1 MYLPHFYLSIH
12 LSRDTSTLVTVNNA
26 AANMGVPVI
35 CFKSLLAILL
45 GPYPEME
52 LLMKHIF
59 VPLKG
64 ICCLCFGLQH
74 LHQNQKK
81 KSESVW
87 KTAVNSAAKAG
98 RAESA
103 SEVSKVPVKCDPG
116 HKLGAAAE
124 TLHFLA

>member
-1 MYLPHFYLSIH
+1 
-12 LSRDTSTLVTVNNA
+12 
-26 AANMGVPVI
+26 
-35 CFKSLLAILL
+35 
-45 GPYPEME
+45 
-52 LLMKHIF
+52 MKHIF

-81 KSESVW
+81 KKSKSIW
-87 KTAVNSAAKAG
+87 KTAVNNVAKAEG
-98 RAESA
+98 HAESA
-103 SEVSKVPVKCDPG
+103 SEVTKVPVKCDSS